1 MPSVLTT
8 NDVRRLEAA
17 ARSIRDLLIIR
28 LLYLHGPRRGELLAI
43 EVRDVDM
50 GNARLRLS
58 VLKRER
64 GAWRWVPLDTRTRD
78 LLGKYIQGLK
88 LKPRDRLFPLKPST
102 LSHLVSRYARDAGL
116 EAITPPDG
124 SKRRQWGVSPHRLR
138 DFSITRRLTD
148 PALRDKGLEG
158 LKAVADYHG
167 HRDPRSTLRYLRLT
181 EGWREETFAA
191 GMEELLNESQEGD
204 IQVLECKGR
213 CHYAQPRKRVLCFC
227 LCYPKRPHGQGEI

>member
-1 MPSVLTT
+1 MSSVLTAE
-8 NDVRRLEAA
+8 DVRRLEAA

-43 EVRDVDM
+43 EVQDVDLV
-50 GNARLRLS
+50 NARLRLS

-64 GAWRWVPLDTRTRD
+64 GAWRSVPLDTRTRE
-78 LLGKYIQGLK
+78 LLSKYIRGLK
-88 LKPRDRLFPLKPST
+88 LKPRDRLFPRRHHP
-102 LSHLVSRYARDAGL
+102 G
-116 EAITPPDG
+116 
-124 SKRRQWGVSPHRLR
+124 KRRQWGVSPHRLR

-148 PALRDKGLEG
+148 PSLRDKGLEG

-191 GMEELLNESQEGD
+191 GMEELLNEGQQGD
-204 IQVLECKGR
+204 IKVLDCKGR
-213 CHYAQPRKRVLCFC
+213 CHYAQPQKRVLCFC
-227 LCYPKRPHGQGEI
+227 LCYPNRPHGQGGM